1 MIALIGLFWS
11 EAAHAQAVTFDP
23 PTRIATFGN
32 VNNVSAFLG
41 AQGDFDED
49 GNLDVVVVKA
59 FTFIPPQQQQT
70 RLVVLFGSGSGGV
83 QSSIELR
90 SPGARDTFSVKTGDV
105 NSDGHLDIVTANNN
119 SGPPA
124 PETLFL

>member
-59 FTFIPPQQQQT
+59 FTPPPQNLWVATQQ
-70 RLVVLFGSGSGGV
+70 
-83 QSSIELR
+83 
-90 SPGARDTFSVKTGDV
+90 
-105 NSDGHLDIVTANNN
+105 
-119 SGPPA
+119 
-124 PETLFL
+124 PERF